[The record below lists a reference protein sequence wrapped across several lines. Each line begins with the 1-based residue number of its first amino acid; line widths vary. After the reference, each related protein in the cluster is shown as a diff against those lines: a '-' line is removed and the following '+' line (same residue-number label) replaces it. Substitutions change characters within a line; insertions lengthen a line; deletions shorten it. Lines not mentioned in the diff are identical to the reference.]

1 MARVLY
7 SHYVP
12 FITVSYHLSLYS
24 CTLSCFAIACLV
36 SSLELQLAPQDYP
49 SAAGISTELRVVP
62 LEVILCAVRDAELME
77 SRSGSSPITRHSG
90 DHTCLVHL
98 ITAPG
103 FLPYLYSFILYFI
116 LLALPGY
123 IAACSRRL
131 QTPR

>member
-12 FITVSYHLSLYS
+12 FMTVSYHLSLYS

-49 SAAGISTELRVVP
+49 STAGISTELRA
-62 LEVILCAVRDAELME
+62 EDAELME

-103 FLPYLYSFILYFI
+103 FLPYLYSFILYFL
-116 LLALPGY
+116 LLATLPGY
-123 IAACSRRL
+123 VAACSRRL
-131 QTPR
+131 QTCGYYQ

>member
-1 MARVLY
+1 MAHVLY

-24 CTLSCFAIACLV
+24 CTLSCFAIACLI
-36 SSLELQLAPQDYP
+36 SNYL

-103 FLPYLYSFILYFI
+103 FLPYLYSFILYFL
-116 LLALPGY
+116 LLATLPGY
-123 IAACSRRL
+123 VAVCSRQL
-131 QTPR
+131 QTSSTTPR